1 MSIKYNLYIITT
13 SFRLIVNLNDIRT
26 IYKNESDNLLRGPRI
41 HMVAFQQAAQ
51 EIATEDDPTTA
62 KLLKTNDI
70 EIGFEG
76 SMGAN
81 SVSPRGMLS
90 RLLNQLVEV
99 EGIVTRCSNVRPK
112 LVRSVQFCEKN
123 MNYTKREYRDATSLD
138 IGLNVDGSG
147 SEKRVT
153 SSVIVDKDTDGN
165 ALEMEL
171 GLSRYKDYQTL
182 VLQEMPE
189 RARVGQL
196 PRSIE
201 VIVENDLVDRA
212 KPGDRIRCIGVYRPL
227 PSNVNNVTSG
237 IFRSVLILNNISVIG
252 KEIGA
257 VILTGEDR
265 NNIVEMSNRKNL
277 LDTMASSLCPSVF
290 GHEFVKKAL
299 ILQLLGG
306 CERNL
311 ENGTHLR
318 GDINVLLVGDPSTA
332 KSQMLRAI
340 LDIAP
345 LAIST
350 TGRGS
355 SGVGLTAAVTSDAET
370 GERRLEA
377 GAMVLADRGV
387 VCIDEF
393 DKMSEGDRVAIHEV
407 MEQQTVTIAKAGIHA
422 SLNARCSVLG
432 AANPVY
438 GQYDRTRRPQDNIG
452 LPDSLLSRFDLLFII
467 LDQLEPEFDRRLSE
481 HVITSHQYRRPGT
494 IMEPEPLN
502 QVVSLNLDN
511 PSERVDDAPVW
522 LRGGSSSSSSSKSS
536 SSPSSNTND
545 IFTKEFLRKYLHYAK
560 NRIQPIL
567 SDLAMESISSHYAE
581 LRSKRTQKNL
591 PITARTL
598 ETIIRLSSA
607 HAKLRLSEYVE
618 NEDVEVAIEL
628 LSYVLFHE
636 IGDTSSASKSNT
648 VAIIEDEELSND
660 PSRKRSSEGVQPIQ
674 EKRSKVEVIV
684 QIDENNEVMNIQQL
698 EKVDRQDTRLLS
710 VKETVDSLFDGDYI
724 RITDILDFL
733 NNQYKTGKFNDKE
746 LLIYLRV
753 LEADNLVCNFLF
765 IFISTFLIIIYFIL
779 ANN

>member
-311 ENGTHLR
+311 DNGTHLR